1 MLSTVFFARPR
12 SRKGYN
18 YWDYFR
24 MEIYS
29 KMKEVKG
36 KVFKVSGY
44 HRWSWRN
51 QVRLVYGRPL
61 LFGFVKRPTL
71 LKAQACRICV

>member
-1 MLSTVFFARPR
+1 MLSTVFFARLR

-36 KVFKVSGY
+36 KVVVTIDGARETKLG
-44 HRWSWRN
+44 
-51 QVRLVYGRPL
+51 
-61 LFGFVKRPTL
+61 
-71 LKAQACRICV
+71 